1 VKKGYWWPGMG
12 TDVRKYV
19 DGCVIYQQMK
29 VVTHLTAPKW
39 FSSITF
45 KFQLLTSWKVHPM
58 FYASELV
65 SYQEMEV
72 HGLNYTEPPPDLIN
86 GEEHYEVEVI
96 IQYKGT
102 GSCQRSLVT

>member
-1 VKKGYWWPGMG
+1 
-12 TDVRKYV
+12 
-19 DGCVIYQQMK
+19 
-29 VVTHLTAPKW
+29 
-39 FSSITF
+39 
-45 KFQLLTSWKVHPM
+45 M